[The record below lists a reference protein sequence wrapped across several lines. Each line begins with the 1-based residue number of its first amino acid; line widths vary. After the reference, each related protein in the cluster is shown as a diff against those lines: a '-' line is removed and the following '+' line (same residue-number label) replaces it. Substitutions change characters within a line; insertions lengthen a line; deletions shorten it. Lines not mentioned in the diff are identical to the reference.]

1 MPTVLI
7 VDDDPKLLKM
17 LQRTL
22 FYENLNVLTASNGL
36 EALPIVSAQSPDLI
50 IAERTIISSSR
61 LRWPNWSRACMP
73 CYGVWRTNPKIR
85 K

>member
-22 FYENLNVLTASNGL
+22 VYENLNVLTATNGL
-36 EALPIVSAQSPDLI
+36 EALPLVQAQRPDLLI
-50 IAERTIISSSR
+50 VDWMMP
-61 LRWPNWSRACMP
+61 RWT
-73 CYGVWRTNPKIR
+73 G
-85 K
+85 